1 MKITQLLKRLNC
13 LLLCLSMTYTYAQSV
28 LTQQQKWEQKIQRYE
43 RLDAQNPP
51 PKNVILFVG
60 SSTIE
65 NWKTLTD
72 DFAGQ
77 AVLNRGISGTKTVDL
92 YTYRERLITPYDAKQ
107 IFIYEGDNDIGL
119 RWSTDRIVEQFAAL
133 FGAIRKSKPH
143 AEIIYI
149 SIKPS
154 PRRLKDKIQIEEVNA
169 RIKQFME
176 QQPNTGYADVY
187 ARMLDAN
194 GDLIPAYYRADGLHL
209 TAEGYHIWKDVI
221 SKFIK

>member
-1 MKITQLLKRLNC
+1 MKISQLLKRLNC
-13 LLLCLSMTYTYAQSV
+13 LLLCLGMTYTYAQSV

-51 PKNVILFVG
+51 PKKVILFVG

-72 DFAGQ
+72 DFAGH
-77 AVLNRGISGTKTVDL
+77 AVLNRGVSGTKTVDL

-133 FGAIRKSKPH
+133 FCEIRKSKPH

>member
-13 LLLCLSMTYTYAQSV
+13 LLLCLGMSYAYAQSV

-43 RLDAQNPP
+43 RLDEQNPP
-51 PKNVILFVG
+51 PNNLILFVG

-65 NWKTLTD
+65 NWKTLKD

-77 AVLNRGISGTKTVDL
+77 AVLNRGVSGTKTVDL
-92 YTYRERLITPYDAKQ
+92 YTYRDRLIAPYDAKQ

-119 RWSTDRIVEQFAAL
+119 RWSTDSIVEQFAAL
-133 FGAIRKSKPH
+133 FREIRKMKPH

-154 PRRLKDKIQIEEVNA
+154 PRRLKDKMQIEEVNA
-169 RIKQFME
+169 KIEQFME
-176 QQPNTGYADVY
+176 QQSHTGYADVY
-187 ARMLDAN
+187 TRMLDAN
-194 GDLIPAYYRADGLHL
+194 GDLIPAYYREDGLHL

>member
-1 MKITQLLKRLNC
+1 MKIIQLLKRLNC

-28 LTQQQKWEQKIQRYE
+28 LTQRQKWEQKIQRYE

-51 PKNVILFVG
+51 PKKVILFVG

-65 NWKTLTD
+65 NWKTLKD
-72 DFAGQ
+72 DFPGQ
-77 AVLNRGISGTKTVDL
+77 TVLNRGVSGTKTVDL

-119 RWSTDRIVEQFAAL
+119 RWSTDSIVEQFTAL
-133 FGAIRKSKPH
+133 FGEIRKSKPH

-187 ARMLDAN
+187 TQMLDAN
-194 GDLIPAYYRADGLHL
+194 GNLIPAYYRPDGLHL

>member
-1 MKITQLLKRLNC
+1 MKIIQLLKRLNC

-28 LTQQQKWEQKIQRYE
+28 LTQRQKWEQKIQRYE

-51 PKNVILFVG
+51 PKKVILFVG

-65 NWKTLTD
+65 NWKTLKD
-72 DFAGQ
+72 DFPGQ
-77 AVLNRGISGTKTVDL
+77 TVLNRGVSGTKTVDL

-119 RWSTDRIVEQFAAL
+119 RWSIDSIVEQFTAL
-133 FGAIRKSKPH
+133 FGEIRKLKPH

-187 ARMLDAN
+187 AQMLDAN
-194 GDLIPAYYRADGLHL
+194 GNLIPAYYRPDGLHL

>member
-1 MKITQLLKRLNC
+1 MKIIQLLKRLNC

-28 LTQQQKWEQKIQRYE
+28 LTQRQKWEQKIQRYE

-51 PKNVILFVG
+51 PKKVILFVG

-65 NWKTLTD
+65 NWKTLKD
-72 DFAGQ
+72 DFPGQ
-77 AVLNRGISGTKTVDL
+77 TVLNRGVSGTKTVDL

-119 RWSTDRIVEQFAAL
+119 RWSTDSIVEQFTAL
-133 FGAIRKSKPH
+133 FGEIRKSKPH

-187 ARMLDAN
+187 AQMLDAN
-194 GDLIPAYYRADGLHL
+194 GNLIPAYYRPDGLHL

>member
-13 LLLCLSMTYTYAQSV
+13 LLLCLGMTYTYAQSV

-77 AVLNRGISGTKTVDL
+77 AVLNRGVSGTKTVDL

-187 ARMLDAN
+187 APMLDAS

>member
-1 MKITQLLKRLNC
+1 MKIIQLLKRLNC

-28 LTQQQKWEQKIQRYE
+28 LTQRQKWEQKIQRYE

-51 PKNVILFVG
+51 PKKVILFVG

-65 NWKTLTD
+65 NWKTLKD
-72 DFAGQ
+72 DFPGQ
-77 AVLNRGISGTKTVDL
+77 TVLNRGVSGTKTVDL

-119 RWSTDRIVEQFAAL
+119 RWSTDSIVEQFTAL
-133 FGAIRKSKPH
+133 FGEIRKSKPH

-176 QQPNTGYADVY
+176 QQSNTGYADVY
-187 ARMLDAN
+187 AQMLDAN
-194 GDLIPAYYRADGLHL
+194 GNLIPAYYRPDGLHL

>member
-1 MKITQLLKRLNC
+1 MKIIQLLKRLNC

-28 LTQQQKWEQKIQRYE
+28 LTQRQKWEQKIQRYE

-51 PKNVILFVG
+51 PKKVILFVG

-65 NWKTLTD
+65 NWKTLKD
-72 DFAGQ
+72 DFPGQ
-77 AVLNRGISGTKTVDL
+77 TVLNRGVSGTKTVDL

-119 RWSTDRIVEQFAAL
+119 RWSTDSIVEQFTAL
-133 FGAIRKSKPH
+133 FGEIRKSKPH

-176 QQPNTGYADVY
+176 QQSNTGYADVY
-187 ARMLDAN
+187 TQMLDAN
-194 GDLIPAYYRADGLHL
+194 GNLIPAYYRPDGLHL

>member
-1 MKITQLLKRLNC
+1 MKIIQLLKRLNC

-28 LTQQQKWEQKIQRYE
+28 LTQRQKWEQKIQRYE

-51 PKNVILFVG
+51 PKKVILFVG

-65 NWKTLTD
+65 NWKTLKD
-72 DFAGQ
+72 DFPGQ
-77 AVLNRGISGTKTVDL
+77 TVLNRGVSGTKTVDL

-119 RWSTDRIVEQFAAL
+119 RWSTDSIVEQFTAL
-133 FGAIRKSKPH
+133 FGEIRKSKPH

-176 QQPNTGYADVY
+176 QQPNIGYADVY
-187 ARMLDAN
+187 AQMLDAN
-194 GDLIPAYYRADGLHL
+194 GNLIPAYYRPDGLHL
-209 TAEGYHIWKDVI
+209 TAEGYHIWKDVV

>member
-133 FGAIRKSKPH
+133 FGAIRK
-143 AEIIYI
+143 
-149 SIKPS
+149 
-154 PRRLKDKIQIEEVNA
+154 
-169 RIKQFME
+169 
-176 QQPNTGYADVY
+176 
-187 ARMLDAN
+187 
-194 GDLIPAYYRADGLHL
+194 
-209 TAEGYHIWKDVI
+209 
-221 SKFIK
+221 

>member
-13 LLLCLSMTYTYAQSV
+13 LLLCLGMTYTYAQSV

-77 AVLNRGISGTKTVDL
+77 AVLNRGVSGTKTVDL

>member
-1 MKITQLLKRLNC
+1 M
-13 LLLCLSMTYTYAQSV
+13 SYAYAQSV

-43 RLDAQNPP
+43 RLDEQNPP
-51 PKNVILFVG
+51 PNNLILFVG

-65 NWKTLTD
+65 NWKTLKD

-77 AVLNRGISGTKTVDL
+77 AVLNRGVSGTKTVDL
-92 YTYRERLITPYDAKQ
+92 YTYRDRLIAPYDAKQ

-133 FGAIRKSKPH
+133 FREIRKMKPH

-154 PRRLKDKIQIEEVNA
+154 PRRLKDKMQIEEVNA
-169 RIKQFME
+169 KIEQFME
-176 QQPNTGYADVY
+176 QQSHTGYADVY
-187 ARMLDAN
+187 TRMLDAN
-194 GDLIPAYYRADGLHL
+194 GDLIPAYYREDGLHL

>member
-77 AVLNRGISGTKTVDL
+77 AVLNRGVSGTKTVDL

>member
-13 LLLCLSMTYTYAQSV
+13 LLLCLGMTYTYAQSV

-77 AVLNRGISGTKTVDL
+77 AVLNRGVSGTKTVDL

-133 FGAIRKSKPH
+133 FDAIRKSKPH

-187 ARMLDAN
+187 APMLDAN
-194 GDLIPAYYRADGLHL
+194 GDLIPAYYRTDGLHL

>member
-13 LLLCLSMTYTYAQSV
+13 LLLCLGMSYTYAQSV

-51 PKNVILFVG
+51 PKKVILFVG

-65 NWKTLTD
+65 NWKTLKE
-72 DFAGQ
+72 DFVGQ
-77 AVLNRGISGTKTVDL
+77 AVLNRGVSGTKTVDL
-92 YTYRERLITPYDAKQ
+92 YTYRERLIMPYDAKQ

-119 RWSTDRIVEQFAAL
+119 GWSTDRIVEQFAAL
-133 FGAIRKSKPH
+133 FREIRKTKPH

-154 PRRLKDKIQIEEVNA
+154 PRRLKDKMQIEEVNA
-169 RIKQFME
+169 KIKQFME
-176 QQPNTGYADVY
+176 QQSHTGYADVY
-187 ARMLDAN
+187 TRMLDAN
-194 GDLIPAYYRADGLHL
+194 GDLIPAYYREDGLHL
-209 TAEGYHIWKDVI
+209 TVEGYHIWKDVI